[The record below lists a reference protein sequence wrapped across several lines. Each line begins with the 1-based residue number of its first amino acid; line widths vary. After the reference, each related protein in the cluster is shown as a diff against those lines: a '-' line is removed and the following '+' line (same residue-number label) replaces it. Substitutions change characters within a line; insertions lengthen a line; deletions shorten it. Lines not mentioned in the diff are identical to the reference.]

1 MLKGLTNNKIA
12 VWGFVFT
19 LSNGLSKLFQLLLII
34 YLSAILNEY
43 DFGLF
48 SLLLTYQ
55 YGVMTFGSAGINENL
70 ISQIP
75 TGKKTFSLINANNNA
90 TSFFL
95 TIVSAFSFLLFYFFL
110 RDNADYS
117 LIFFPVFIGFIMS
130 YSLYTTSAFKL
141 EGDFSKALFFGP
153 FVLIVLSISMIIIS
167 IITKKIFDIFL
178 VGFISTTIFIILI
191 ILSFKVSLKFDN
203 LFSIKENLRYIYPF
217 TVIAIFAYLS
227 GYGFNLISISIL
239 DVETIGIYSFLLTI
253 STAPQIF
260 ASSLISIY
268 SPKFYDLYINNNKSK
283 ALKSSNSFY
292 ILIIVMSFILSLII
306 IFSLYYSKNFDF
318 PLNKYSEY
326 YFKSS
331 LILTGYLL
339 AIPFWY
345 NSMIIY
351 IEKMNSEYMNSI
363 VISGIIGILIW
374 VILTAFFNEL
384 GLYIGFV
391 LQVFFKSLILEF
403 YIPKKSKN
411 RSIWFYTVLS
421 ALFLNI
427 ITYLF

>member
-1 MLKGLTNNKIA
+1 
-12 VWGFVFT
+12 
-19 LSNGLSKLFQLLLII
+19 
-34 YLSAILNEY
+34 
-43 DFGLF
+43 
-48 SLLLTYQ
+48 
-55 YGVMTFGSAGINENL
+55 
-70 ISQIP
+70 
-75 TGKKTFSLINANNNA
+75 
-90 TSFFL
+90 
-95 TIVSAFSFLLFYFFL
+95 
-110 RDNADYS
+110 
-117 LIFFPVFIGFIMS
+117 
-130 YSLYTTSAFKL
+130 
-141 EGDFSKALFFGP
+141 
-153 FVLIVLSISMIIIS
+153 
-167 IITKKIFDIFL
+167 
-178 VGFISTTIFIILI
+178 
-191 ILSFKVSLKFDN
+191 
-203 LFSIKENLRYIYPF
+203 
-217 TVIAIFAYLS
+217 
-227 GYGFNLISISIL
+227 
-239 DVETIGIYSFLLTI
+239 
-253 STAPQIF
+253 
-260 ASSLISIY
+260 
-268 SPKFYDLYINNNKSK
+268 
-283 ALKSSNSFY
+283 
-292 ILIIVMSFILSLII
+292 MSFILSLII